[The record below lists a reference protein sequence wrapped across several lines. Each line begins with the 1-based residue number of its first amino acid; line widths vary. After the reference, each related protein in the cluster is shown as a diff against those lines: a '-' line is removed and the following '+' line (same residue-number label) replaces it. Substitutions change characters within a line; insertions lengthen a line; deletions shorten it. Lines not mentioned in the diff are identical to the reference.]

1 MLLWLELPNPKRQAS
16 SGEAVQKKVEIEISL
31 AVVENSQLHLRKLKV
46 ELCYVPVILLL
57 EIYLK
62 IVCGILKIKNIITP
76 QSSYPIIKD
85 IPKDY
90 VTR

>member
-1 MLLWLELPNPKRQAS
+1 MLLWLELPNPKRQVS

-31 AVVENSQLHLRKLKV
+31 SVVEHSQLHLRKLKV

-76 QSSYPIIKD
+76 QSSYPIIRA